1 MGSSPFIRTIK
12 AGCPSG
18 DLLLSYEQTKGFEGA
33 RCQKMFEIFFAKAI
47 YKRGNLWYN
56 KDRQL
61 VIYKGEKG
69 YGKICYEKDPFGRV

>member
-1 MGSSPFIRTIK
+1 
-12 AGCPSG
+12 
-18 DLLLSYEQTKGFEGA
+18 
-33 RCQKMFEIFFAKAI
+33 MFEIFFAKAI